1 MSDLAAVIW
10 ICPIACAECSF
21 ISAECPFIFVECPFI
36 SAERPLISAECPWLS
51 VGVGDGVED
60 GVGDG
65 VGDDGDVERDGEGG
79 VEKDGEAMR
88 WLGGGGAVRRC
99 WRAAMALLSI
109 CLNFSLAAGG
119 R

>member
-1 MSDLAAVIW
+1 MEMLR
-10 ICPIACAECSF
+10 E
-21 ISAECPFIFVECPFI
+21 
-36 SAERPLISAECPWLS
+36 
-51 VGVGDGVED
+51 
-60 GVGDG
+60 
-65 VGDDGDVERDGEGG
+65 DDGDVERDGEGG

-88 WLGGGGAVRRC
+88 WLGGGGAVRQC

>member
-1 MSDLAAVIW
+1 MSDLADVIM
-10 ICPIACAECSF
+10 ICPITSVEHPITSVEYPIISERPIACAEC
-21 ISAECPFIFVECPFI
+21 
-36 SAERPLISAECPWLS
+36 PLLS